1 MTLAAI
7 RQVCLTVS
15 CCSALQPVFF
25 VAGIPHVIPQVAL
38 KIFSVCVVATGG
50 VDLDMG
56 TDRDLDPASQPMSQ
70 ATSGDMM
77 GQDEDMQSGLLA
89 SWVIV

>member
-1 MTLAAI
+1 MTSLASASRHHVTHLHSACDSCSQRASFSI
-7 RQVCLTVS
+7 NLTISVSSFQCLLS
-15 CCSALQPVFF
+15 
-25 VAGIPHVIPQVAL
+25 
-38 KIFSVCVVATGG
+38 ATGG

-56 TDRDLDPASQPMSQ
+56 TDRDLDLASQPMSQ